1 MRSYLVTKHLL
12 PTLRLSLDMTDVL
25 ARIEQVGIK
34 INLDTLHEIR
44 LEYERELTSIDKRLK
59 ELANKVMGDTPI
71 NLNSSDDRSV
81 LFYSRKIT
89 NKDTWARLFNIGHEM
104 RGATKKIKMRK
115 RMSKIAFANAVRNNT
130 VIMKRTH
137 AYQCADCRGVG
148 RYAPTRKDGTLGKAI
163 RICKPCSG
171 GGVIYKNSN
180 VVAGLKIVP
189 RNTKDVAQAGFKTDK
204 TTLESMLPDLKDDA
218 KEFVGLYVRYSALRT
233 YLSTFVEG
241 MENNVDKNNFIH
253 PEFMQCITATGRLS
267 SRNPNFQNMPRG
279 STFRIRKVVESR
291 FEGGS
296 IIEGDYSQLEFRV
309 AGFLAQDKQVFRDV
323 NEGTDVHSYTASVI
337 GCDRQTAKGHTFKPL
352 YGGTTGTENQQKYYR
367 AFKEKYSDIT
377 KWHDVLQRDAVEK
390 KALVLPSGR
399 KYCFPDTQ
407 WTRWGTATN
416 RTAICNYP
424 VQGFAT
430 ADILPCCLVDLDK
443 RLKPFKSLICNTVHD
458 SIVIDCHP
466 DEEVHVLTILRVSM
480 MGVADDL
487 EKRYKIK
494 YLMPVGIEIKKGEN
508 WLDTKQVYPLE

>member
-1 MRSYLVTKHLL
+1 MKHLL

-25 ARIEQVGIK
+25 ARIEQAGIK

-44 LEYERELTSIDKRLK
+44 LEYERELTSIDRRLK
-59 ELANKVMGDTPI
+59 ELTNEVMGDTPI

-81 LFYSRKIT
+81 LFYSRKII

-115 RMSKIAFANAVRNNT
+115 RMSKNAFANAVRNNT
-130 VIMKRTH
+130 VIAKRTH
-137 AYQCADCRGVG
+137 AYQCTNCKGVG

-163 RICKPCSG
+163 RICKPCNG
-171 GGVIYKNSN
+171 GGVIYNNSN
-180 VVAGLKIVP
+180 VIAGLKIVP

-204 TTLESMLPDLKDDA
+204 TTLDGMLSELEGDA
-218 KEFVGLYVRYSALRT
+218 KEFVELYVRYSALRT

-241 MENNVDKNNFIH
+241 IENNVDKNNFIH

-323 NEGTDVHSYTASVI
+323 SEGTDVHSYTASVI

-352 YGGTTGTENQQKYYR
+352 YGGTTGTDNQQK
-367 AFKEKYSDIT
+367 
-377 KWHDVLQRDAVEK
+377 
-390 KALVLPSGR
+390 
-399 KYCFPDTQ
+399 
-407 WTRWGTATN
+407 
-416 RTAICNYP
+416 
-424 VQGFAT
+424 
-430 ADILPCCLVDLDK
+430 
-443 RLKPFKSLICNTVHD
+443 
-458 SIVIDCHP
+458 
-466 DEEVHVLTILRVSM
+466 
-480 MGVADDL
+480 
-487 EKRYKIK
+487 
-494 YLMPVGIEIKKGEN
+494 
-508 WLDTKQVYPLE
+508 

>member
-1 MRSYLVTKHLL
+1 MVTKQLL

-25 ARIEQVGIK
+25 ARIEQTGIK
-34 INLDTLHEIR
+34 INLQTLEDIR
-44 LEYERELTSIDKRLK
+44 EEYEHELVTVDRRLK
-59 ELANKVMGDTPI
+59 ELTNKVMGDTPI
-71 NLNSSDDRSV
+71 NLNSSDDRSI

-115 RMSKIAFANAVRNNT
+115 RMSKNAFVNAVRSNS
-130 VIMKRTH
+130 VVVKQTH
-137 AYQCADCRGVG
+137 VYQCSDCCGAG
-148 RYAPTRKDGTLGKAI
+148 RYTPLRKDGTLGKAV

-171 GGVIYKNSN
+171 NGVIYKNSN
-180 VVAGLKIVP
+180 IVAGLKIVP

-204 TTLESMLPDLKDDA
+204 TTLEGMLPNLKGDA
-218 KEFVGLYVRYSALRT
+218 KEFVTLYVRYSALRT

-241 MENNVDKNNFIH
+241 IENNVDENNFIH

-291 FEGGS
+291 FENGS

-323 NEGTDVHSYTASVI
+323 NEGTDVHSYTASII

-352 YGGTTGTENQQKYYR
+352 YGGTTGTEEQQKYYR
-367 AFKEKYSDIT
+367 AFKEKYNEIT
-377 KWHDVLQRDAVEK
+377 QWHDVLQRDAVEK
-390 KALVLPSGR
+390 KAIVLPSGR

-416 RTAICNYP
+416 RTSICNYP

-430 ADILPCCLVDLDK
+430 ADILPICLVRLDK
-443 RLKPFKSLICNTVHD
+443 ELRHYKSVICNTVHD
-458 SIVIDCHP
+458 SIVVDCHP
-466 DEEVHVLTILRVSM
+466 DEEDTVVHILKSCM
-480 MGVADDL
+480 LEVADDL
-487 EKRYKIK
+487 KKRYNIN
-494 YLMPVGIEIKKGEN
+494 YLMPVGIEIKKGKN
-508 WLDTKQVYPLE
+508 WLDTKQVYPLK